1 MTVQEYLKEKTEL
14 FFRSGVPEAEN
25 EAWVV
30 LETVSGLTR
39 SSIRFSFAKELA
51 EVVSD
56 EVFSSLEKTYELR
69 ACGEP
74 LAYIVGHAPFYD
86 LEFSVGEG
94 VLIPRFDTEILVE
107 TALKAL
113 GVDDFPFPDT
123 DGPVPQVNATT
134 PFIIY
139 DLCTGSGCIGIT
151 IAHELLK
158 RSIPCCLLMTDIS
171 EEAASYA
178 KKNAQEILGTK
189 VSWEVQIADLWPDGG
204 SEKGSAAAGSSSA
217 AVFWGA
223 ESEEHAKSATD
234 AEKFA
239 VADAR
244 EDARAAYDEPVG
256 SKKNGPRA
264 DLIVANPP
272 YITKDEMDDLSVE
285 VGKHEPHL
293 ALTDG
298 GDGLSFYKR
307 IFAGLPQYLKDGGA
321 FAVEHGYLQ
330 KENIRRIMPE
340 YITDVVSVKDYGD
353 NDRVTCGRYEAGPAD
368 RLDMERG
375 TADCLDMERGTA
387 DCVSEDRKGR
397 QGTAER
403 ETE

>member
-14 FFRSGVPEAEN
+14 FSRSGVPEAEN

-39 SSIRFSFAKELA
+39 SYIRFSFAKELA
-51 EVVSD
+51 EVVSG

-94 VLIPRFDTEILVE
+94 VLIPRFDTEVLVE

-113 GVDDFPFPDT
+113 GIGDFPFPDT
-123 DGPVPQVNATT
+123 DGPVPQICSEA

-139 DLCTGSGCIGIT
+139 DLCTGSGCVGIT

-158 RSIPCCLLMTDIS
+158 RSIPCRLLMTDIS
-171 EEAASYA
+171 EAAASYA

-189 VSWEVQIADLWPDGG
+189 VSWEVQIADLWPVGVPGKSD
-204 SEKGSAAAGSSSA
+204 AAGA
-217 AVFWGA
+217 NGA
-223 ESEEHAKSATD
+223 ETD
-234 AEKFA
+234 D
-239 VADAR
+239 VADAG
-244 EDARAAYDEPVG
+244 EDAHGAKSIPL
-256 SKKNGPRA
+256 A

-272 YITKDEMDDLSVE
+272 YVTKDEMDELSVE

-298 GDGLSFYKR
+298 GDGLMFYKR
-307 IFAGLPQYLKDGGA
+307 IFAGLPQYLKDGGV

-330 KENIRRIMPE
+330 KENIRRLMPE
-340 YITDVVSVKDYGD
+340 YLTDVISVKDYGD
-353 NDRVTCGRYEAGPAD
+353 NDRVTCGRFEP
-368 RLDMERG
+368 
-375 TADCLDMERGTA
+375 
-387 DCVSEDRKGR
+387 KKK
-397 QGTAER
+397 
-403 ETE
+403 

>member
-14 FFRSGVPEAEN
+14 FSRSGVPEAEN

-51 EVVSD
+51 EVVSG

-94 VLIPRFDTEILVE
+94 VLIPRFDTEVLVE

-113 GVDDFPFPDT
+113 GVGDFPFPDT
-123 DGPVPQVNATT
+123 DGPVPQVNTAA

-139 DLCTGSGCIGIT
+139 DLCTGSGCVGIT

-158 RSIPCCLLMTDIS
+158 RNIPCRLLMTDIS
-171 EEAASYA
+171 EEAVSYA
-178 KKNAQEILGTK
+178 KKNAQEILGTR
-189 VSWEVQIADLWPDGG
+189 VSWEVQIADLWPADR
-204 SEKGSAAAGSSSA
+204 
-217 AVFWGA
+217 
-223 ESEEHAKSATD
+223 
-234 AEKFA
+234 AEKA
-239 VADAR
+239 GA
-244 EDARAAYDEPVG
+244 
-256 SKKNGPRA
+256 RA

-272 YITKDEMDDLSVE
+272 YITKDEMDELSVE

-298 GDGLSFYKR
+298 GDGLMFYKR
-307 IFAGLPQYLKDGGA
+307 IFAGLPQYLKDGGV

-330 KENIRRIMPE
+330 KENIRRLMPE
-340 YITDVVSVKDYGD
+340 YLTDVISVKDYGD
-353 NDRVTCGRYEAGPAD
+353 NDRVTCGRFEP
-368 RLDMERG
+368 
-375 TADCLDMERGTA
+375 
-387 DCVSEDRKGR
+387 KKK
-397 QGTAER
+397 
-403 ETE
+403 

>member
-14 FFRSGVPEAEN
+14 FSRSGVPEAEN

-51 EVVSD
+51 EVVSG

-94 VLIPRFDTEILVE
+94 VLIPRFDTEVLVE

-113 GVDDFPFPDT
+113 GVGDFPFPDT
-123 DGPVPQVNATT
+123 DGPVPQVNTAA

-139 DLCTGSGCIGIT
+139 DLCTGSGCVGIT

-158 RSIPCCLLMTDIS
+158 RNIPCRLLMTDIS

-178 KKNAQEILGTK
+178 KKNAQEILGTR
-189 VSWEVQIADLWPDGG
+189 VSWEVQIADLWPVDR
-204 SEKGSAAAGSSSA
+204 
-217 AVFWGA
+217 
-223 ESEEHAKSATD
+223 
-234 AEKFA
+234 AEKTGA
-239 VADAR
+239 
-244 EDARAAYDEPVG
+244 
-256 SKKNGPRA
+256 RA

-272 YITKDEMDDLSVE
+272 YITKDEMDELSVE

-298 GDGLSFYKR
+298 GDGLMFYKR
-307 IFAGLPQYLKDGGA
+307 IFAWLPQYLKDGGV

-330 KENIRRIMPE
+330 KENIRRLMPE
-340 YITDVVSVKDYGD
+340 YLTDVISVKDYGD
-353 NDRVTCGRYEAGPAD
+353 NDRVTCGRFEP
-368 RLDMERG
+368 
-375 TADCLDMERGTA
+375 
-387 DCVSEDRKGR
+387 KKK
-397 QGTAER
+397 
-403 ETE
+403 

>member
-14 FFRSGVPEAEN
+14 FSRSGVPEAEN

-51 EVVSD
+51 EVVSG
-56 EVFSSLEKTYELR
+56 EVFSS
-69 ACGEP
+69 
-74 LAYIVGHAPFYD
+74 
-86 LEFSVGEG
+86 SVGEG
-94 VLIPRFDTEILVE
+94 VLIPRFDTEVLVE

-113 GVDDFPFPDT
+113 GVGDFPFPDT
-123 DGPVPQVNATT
+123 DGPVPQVNTAA

-139 DLCTGSGCIGIT
+139 DLCTGSGCVGIT

-158 RSIPCCLLMTDIS
+158 RNIPCRLLMTDIS

-178 KKNAQEILGTK
+178 KKNAQEILGTR
-189 VSWEVQIADLWPDGG
+189 VSWEVQIADLWPADR
-204 SEKGSAAAGSSSA
+204 
-217 AVFWGA
+217 
-223 ESEEHAKSATD
+223 
-234 AEKFA
+234 AEKTGA
-239 VADAR
+239 
-244 EDARAAYDEPVG
+244 
-256 SKKNGPRA
+256 RA

-298 GDGLSFYKR
+298 GDGLMFYKR
-307 IFAGLPQYLKDGGA
+307 IFAGLPQYLKDGGV

-340 YITDVVSVKDYGD
+340 YLTDVISVKDYGD
-353 NDRVTCGRYEAGPAD
+353 NDRVTCGRFEPKKSEVRNACLPWQPEPAGREAGRD
-368 RLDMERG
+368 
-375 TADCLDMERGTA
+375 
-387 DCVSEDRKGR
+387 
-397 QGTAER
+397 
-403 ETE
+403 TE

>member
-14 FFRSGVPEAEN
+14 FSRSGVPEAEN

-51 EVVSD
+51 EVVSG

-94 VLIPRFDTEILVE
+94 VLIPRFDTEVLVE

-113 GVDDFPFPDT
+113 GVGDFPFPDT
-123 DGPVPQVNATT
+123 DGPVPQANTAA

-139 DLCTGSGCIGIT
+139 DLCTGSGCVGIT

-158 RSIPCCLLMTDIS
+158 RNIPCRLLMTDIS

-178 KKNAQEILGTK
+178 KKNAQEILGTR
-189 VSWEVQIADLWPDGG
+189 VSWEVQIADLWP
-204 SEKGSAAAGSSSA
+204 
-217 AVFWGA
+217 
-223 ESEEHAKSATD
+223 EEDKKPS
-234 AEKFA
+234 
-239 VADAR
+239 VVC
-244 EDARAAYDEPVG
+244 DEPDQ
-256 SKKNGPRA
+256 SKKTGARA

-298 GDGLSFYKR
+298 GDGLMFYKR
-307 IFAGLPQYLKDGGA
+307 IFAGLPQYLKDGGV

-330 KENIRRIMPE
+330 KENIRRLMPE
-340 YITDVVSVKDYGD
+340 YLTDVISVKDYGD
-353 NDRVTCGRYEAGPAD
+353 NDRVTCGRFEP
-368 RLDMERG
+368 
-375 TADCLDMERGTA
+375 
-387 DCVSEDRKGR
+387 KKK
-397 QGTAER
+397 
-403 ETE
+403 

>member
-14 FFRSGVPEAEN
+14 FSRSGVPEAEN

-51 EVVSD
+51 EVVSG

-94 VLIPRFDTEILVE
+94 VLIPRFDTEVLVE

-113 GVDDFPFPDT
+113 GVGDFPFPDT
-123 DGPVPQVNATT
+123 DGPVPQANTAA

-139 DLCTGSGCIGIT
+139 DLCTGSGCVGIT

-158 RSIPCCLLMTDIS
+158 RNIPCRLLMTDIS

-178 KKNAQEILGTK
+178 KKNAQEILGTR
-189 VSWEVQIADLWPDGG
+189 VSWEVKIADLWPADR
-204 SEKGSAAAGSSSA
+204 
-217 AVFWGA
+217 
-223 ESEEHAKSATD
+223 
-234 AEKFA
+234 AEKTGA
-239 VADAR
+239 
-244 EDARAAYDEPVG
+244 
-256 SKKNGPRA
+256 RA

-272 YITKDEMDDLSVE
+272 YITKDEMDELSVE

-298 GDGLSFYKR
+298 GDGLMFYKR
-307 IFAGLPQYLKDGGA
+307 IFAGLPQYLKDGGV

-330 KENIRRIMPE
+330 KENIRRLMPE
-340 YITDVVSVKDYGD
+340 YLTDVISVKDYGD
-353 NDRVTCGRYEAGPAD
+353 NDRVTCGRFEP
-368 RLDMERG
+368 
-375 TADCLDMERGTA
+375 
-387 DCVSEDRKGR
+387 KKK
-397 QGTAER
+397 
-403 ETE
+403 

>member
-14 FFRSGVPEAEN
+14 FSRSGVPEAEN

-51 EVVSD
+51 EVVSG

-94 VLIPRFDTEILVE
+94 VLIPRFDTEVLVE

-113 GVDDFPFPDT
+113 GVGDFPFPDT
-123 DGPVPQVNATT
+123 DGPVPQVNTAA

-139 DLCTGSGCIGIT
+139 DLCTGSGCVGIT
-151 IAHELLK
+151 IARELLK
-158 RSIPCCLLMTDIS
+158 RNITCRLLMTDIS

-178 KKNAQEILGTK
+178 KKNAQEILGTR
-189 VSWEVQIADLWPDGG
+189 VSWEVQIADLWPADR
-204 SEKGSAAAGSSSA
+204 
-217 AVFWGA
+217 
-223 ESEEHAKSATD
+223 
-234 AEKFA
+234 AEKTGA
-239 VADAR
+239 
-244 EDARAAYDEPVG
+244 
-256 SKKNGPRA
+256 RA

-285 VGKHEPHL
+285 VGKHEPNL

-298 GDGLSFYKR
+298 GDGLMFYKR
-307 IFAGLPQYLKDGGA
+307 IFAGLPQYLKDGGV

-330 KENIRRIMPE
+330 KENIRRLMPE
-340 YITDVVSVKDYGD
+340 YLTDVICVKDYGD
-353 NDRVTCGRYEAGPAD
+353 NDRVTCGRFEP
-368 RLDMERG
+368 
-375 TADCLDMERGTA
+375 
-387 DCVSEDRKGR
+387 KKK
-397 QGTAER
+397 
-403 ETE
+403 

>member
-14 FFRSGVPEAEN
+14 FSRSGVPEAEN

-51 EVVSD
+51 EVVSG

-94 VLIPRFDTEILVE
+94 VLIPRFDTEVLVE

-113 GVDDFPFPDT
+113 GVGDFPFPDT
-123 DGPVPQVNATT
+123 DGPVPQVNTAA

-139 DLCTGSGCIGIT
+139 DLCTGSGCVGIT
-151 IAHELLK
+151 IAYQLLK
-158 RSIPCCLLMTDIS
+158 RNSPCRLLMTEIS

-178 KKNAQEILGTK
+178 KKNAQESLGTR
-189 VSWEVQIADLWPDGG
+189 VSWEVQIADLWPVDR
-204 SEKGSAAAGSSSA
+204 
-217 AVFWGA
+217 
-223 ESEEHAKSATD
+223 
-234 AEKFA
+234 AEKTGA
-239 VADAR
+239 
-244 EDARAAYDEPVG
+244 
-256 SKKNGPRA
+256 RA

-272 YITKDEMDDLSVE
+272 YITKDEMDELSVE

-293 ALTDG
+293 ALTDC
-298 GDGLSFYKR
+298 GDGLMFYKR
-307 IFAGLPQYLKDGGA
+307 IFAGLPQYLKDGGV

-330 KENIRRIMPE
+330 KENIRRLMPE
-340 YITDVVSVKDYGD
+340 YLTDVISVKDYGD
-353 NDRVTCGRYEAGPAD
+353 NDRVTCGRF
-368 RLDMERG
+368 
-375 TADCLDMERGTA
+375 
-387 DCVSEDRKGR
+387 
-397 QGTAER
+397 
-403 ETE
+403 ETKKK

>member
-14 FFRSGVPEAEN
+14 FSRSGVPEAEN

-51 EVVSD
+51 EVVSG

-94 VLIPRFDTEILVE
+94 VLIPRFDTEVLVE

-113 GVDDFPFPDT
+113 GVGDFPFPDT
-123 DGPVPQVNATT
+123 DGPAPQVNTAA

-139 DLCTGSGCIGIT
+139 DLCTGSGCVGIT

-158 RSIPCCLLMTDIS
+158 RNIPCRLLMTDIS

-178 KKNAQEILGTK
+178 KKNAQEILGTR
-189 VSWEVQIADLWPDGG
+189 VSWEVQIADLWPVDR
-204 SEKGSAAAGSSSA
+204 
-217 AVFWGA
+217 
-223 ESEEHAKSATD
+223 
-234 AEKFA
+234 AEKTGA
-239 VADAR
+239 
-244 EDARAAYDEPVG
+244 
-256 SKKNGPRA
+256 RA

-298 GDGLSFYKR
+298 GDGLMFYKR
-307 IFAGLPQYLKDGGA
+307 IFAGLPQYLKDGGV

-330 KENIRRIMPE
+330 KENIRRHMPE
-340 YITDVVSVKDYGD
+340 YLTDVISVKDYGD
-353 NDRVTCGRYEAGPAD
+353 NDRVTCGR
-368 RLDMERG
+368 
-375 TADCLDMERGTA
+375 
-387 DCVSEDRKGR
+387 KKKKKK
-397 QGTAER
+397 
-403 ETE
+403 

>member
-14 FFRSGVPEAEN
+14 FSRSGVPEAEN

-51 EVVSD
+51 EVVSG

-94 VLIPRFDTEILVE
+94 VLIPRFDTEVLVE

-113 GVDDFPFPDT
+113 GVGDFPFPDT
-123 DGPVPQVNATT
+123 DGPVPQANTAA

-139 DLCTGSGCIGIT
+139 DLCTGSGCVGIT

-158 RSIPCCLLMTDIS
+158 RNIPCRLLMTDIS

-178 KKNAQEILGTK
+178 KKNAQEILGTR
-189 VSWEVQIADLWPDGG
+189 VSWEVQIADLWPVDR
-204 SEKGSAAAGSSSA
+204 
-217 AVFWGA
+217 
-223 ESEEHAKSATD
+223 
-234 AEKFA
+234 AEKTGA
-239 VADAR
+239 
-244 EDARAAYDEPVG
+244 
-256 SKKNGPRA
+256 RA

-298 GDGLSFYKR
+298 GDGLMFYKR
-307 IFAGLPQYLKDGGA
+307 IFAGLPQYLKDGGV

-330 KENIRRIMPE
+330 KENIRRLMPE
-340 YITDVVSVKDYGD
+340 YLTDVISVKDYGD
-353 NDRVTCGRYEAGPAD
+353 NDRVTCGRFEP
-368 RLDMERG
+368 
-375 TADCLDMERGTA
+375 
-387 DCVSEDRKGR
+387 KKK
-397 QGTAER
+397 
-403 ETE
+403 